1 MLLAF
6 ARGIRSSVVVVVVGQ
21 LVFIGTG
28 TTTTSPSAATT
39 ATTSRVRDSVVVT
52 GKRFFC
58 LFARRGVKYR
68 PTQCVKSSFCNVV
81 AVQKSIFTYF
91 QDCERGKAQ
100 SLVKGSDVILTI
112 FAKPKPQISR
122 PRPRPL
128 ASGLEV
134 PRDQDPRGGQQHWL
148 KVSGQEFI
156 IGTDYVV

>member
-1 MLLAF
+1 
-6 ARGIRSSVVVVVVGQ
+6 
-21 LVFIGTG
+21 
-28 TTTTSPSAATT
+28 
-39 ATTSRVRDSVVVT
+39 
-52 GKRFFC
+52 
-58 LFARRGVKYR
+58 VKYR
-68 PTQCVKSSFCNVV
+68 PTQCVKGSFCNVV

-134 PRDQDPRGGQQHWL
+134 PRDQDPRRGQQHWL